1 MLIGLDKS
9 SAFAKDQNMPP
20 NVVKTPAQ
28 EKRWREAKKA
38 YRKSSGK
45 KEADF
50 TDQDWGTVMKIYK
63 EMGP

>member
-1 MLIGLDKS
+1 
-9 SAFAKDQNMPP
+9 MPP

-50 TDQDWGTVMKIYK
+50 TEQDWGTVMKIYK